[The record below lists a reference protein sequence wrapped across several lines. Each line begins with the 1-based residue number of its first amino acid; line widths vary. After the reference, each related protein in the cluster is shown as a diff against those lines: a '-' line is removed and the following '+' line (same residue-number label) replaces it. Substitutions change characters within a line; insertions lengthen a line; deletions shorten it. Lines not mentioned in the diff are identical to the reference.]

1 MTDRRTWEVSV
12 SHEAGFRSGNRPT
25 KERIPVGRNETA
37 LQPYSHS
44 QPLRAHSDI
53 VLKINIFH
61 FEKGGSP
68 RKRARDDGKC
78 GVGLGLVFSRL
89 SRVCLRCGGSK
100 PPPYGQDL
108 WSRRVLGLP
117 TRAFSAG
124 VLRKRPAQSWQGKP
138 NAKNRLGM
146 PSPFAETERLLQGD
160 CSEILPE

>member
-1 MTDRRTWEVSV
+1 MTDRRAWEVSV

-61 FEKGGSP
+61 FEKVRSP
-68 RKRARDDGKC
+68 RKRARDDGINDRSPRNRARDDGKC
-78 GVGLGLVFSRL
+78 DVGLGLVFSRL
-89 SRVCLRCGGSK
+89 SRVCLRCGGSE
-100 PPPYGQDL
+100 PPPYGDL

-124 VLRKRPAQSWQGKP
+124 VLRKRPAQLWQGKP
-138 NAKNRLGM
+138 NA
-146 PSPFAETERLLQGD
+146 
-160 CSEILPE
+160 